1 MSSKFN
7 AFSGL
12 PELLA
17 RGIGSDGVIFAEQL
31 GGGDG
36 QGEGNRVDNSK
47 GRVCCASFNLSHVR
61 AINMKSERQK
71 NFANFFFW
79 VAQDYEFS
87 VDFQCASYFDI
98 ECWPRCN

>member
-7 AFSGL
+7 PFSGL
-12 PELLA
+12 LELLA
-17 RGIGSDGVIFAEQL
+17 RGFGSDGVIFAEQL

-61 AINMKSERQK
+61 AIDIASPS
-71 NFANFFFW
+71 NFFL
-79 VAQDYEFS
+79 
-87 VDFQCASYFDI
+87 
-98 ECWPRCN
+98 